1 MAVVWFPYHFRM
13 VSVWKE
19 YENSMRRVWGQYQL
33 SMGKVWELYS
43 CGISEVSG
51 QYQTSMERSV
61 LVAFFAHVFLAGTI
75 APPRHVRM
83 NLHRRIYG
91 LTSFLLFHPLQQMLT
106 HSQCIGNNRK
116 GWVYRSAGWE
126 KRSIN
131 YIEVVCIMGFAI
143 DIKHGSFRII
153 AKPAGAALVRQP
165 FKRDIF
171 FQV

>member
-75 APPRHVRM
+75 ALLHVRM
-83 NLHRRIYG
+83 NLHRRVYG
-91 LTSFLLFHPLQQMLT
+91 LTSFLLFHPLQQMVT

-116 GWVYRSAGWE
+116 
-126 KRSIN
+126 
-131 YIEVVCIMGFAI
+131 
-143 DIKHGSFRII
+143 
-153 AKPAGAALVRQP
+153 
-165 FKRDIF
+165 
-171 FQV
+171 